1 MKKTLFVVCMF
12 TIAMIQGCKTDSSN
26 ASIEEP
32 KQLNISIL
40 LDLSDRISPSVHPA
54 TPSHQERDLSIINSV
69 VEYFKKDM
77 EKRGTFDANGRI
89 QVFMEPAPIIP
100 GINDLQ
106 RKLSV
111 DCSKM
116 DVKQKKEVYDGIES
130 DFNTALAEIY
140 ERTIESSNFPG
151 SDIWRFIQN
160 KAMDYCVA
168 RDTNYRNILVILT
181 DGYIYDPTTTLR
193 VGNRVQNLTGST
205 IAKYRSVSDPIVA
218 IQKDDFGLLAPKGVD
233 LSGLEVIV
241 LEISP
246 KQNSQKDESII
257 TYCIDKWLGE
267 MNVQHKQ
274 VYSTDLPANTEHR
287 ICLFMEE

>member
-1 MKKTLFVVCMF
+1 MKKSIFIALMLTTALF
-12 TIAMIQGCKTDSSN
+12 QSCKTDKSTKKTD
-26 ASIEEP
+26 EP

-40 LDLSDRISPSVHPA
+40 LDLSDRISPSKHPA
-54 TPSHQERDLSIINSV
+54 TPSHQERDLAIINGV

-89 QVFMEPAPIIP
+89 KVFMEPAPSIP

-106 RKLSV
+106 RQISI

-130 DFNTALAEIY
+130 DFNTALTEIY
-140 ERTIESSNFPG
+140 ERTIESSKFRG
-151 SDIWRFIQN
+151 SDIWRFFQH
-160 KAMDYCVA
+160 KANDYCIA
-168 RDTNYRNILVILT
+168 RDTNYRNILIILT
-181 DGYIYDPTTTLR
+181 DGYIYDPTTTLK
-193 VGNRVQNLTGST
+193 VGNRVQNLLGCT
-205 IAKYRSVSDPIVA
+205 IGKYRSLSDPIGA
-218 IQKDDFGLLAPKGVD
+218 IQKDDFGLLVPKGVD

-246 KQNSQKDESII
+246 EQNSQKDESIL

-274 VYSTDLPANTEHR
+274 VYTTDLPSNIEQR
-287 ICLFMEE
+287 IGLFLEE